1 MTTISQTPNRRNG
14 LIGTILRLVAACA
27 LLIIGAYLVMLGA
40 GKLFSYSKP
49 VAQETHTI
57 ECRRIQLLID
67 ALWTFVPESWHCP
80 KCGAEFETGVE
91 MMQHYNQCK
100 KK

>member
-1 MTTISQTPNRRNG
+1 MTTISQTPNRRDG

-49 VAQETHTI
+49 A
-57 ECRRIQLLID
+57 
-67 ALWTFVPESWHCP
+67 
-80 KCGAEFETGVE
+80 AEFNRLEAIEAMSYAEFARGA
-91 MMQHYNQCK
+91 
-100 KK
+100 